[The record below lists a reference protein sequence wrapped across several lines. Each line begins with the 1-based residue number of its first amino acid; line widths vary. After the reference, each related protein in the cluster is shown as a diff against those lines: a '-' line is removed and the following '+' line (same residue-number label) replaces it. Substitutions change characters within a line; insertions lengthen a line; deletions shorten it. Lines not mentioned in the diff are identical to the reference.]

1 VNVPIR
7 TTVLAL
13 LVVIL
18 AGCSTKD
25 LARFKAQLDRSQCN
39 QWKPT
44 MAIATTPPA
53 PFDAAAV
60 PAEVKAH
67 FSPNSLHI
75 AHAINVLPLLDD
87 HMAHLR
93 TPQVE
98 RSLEQRIQLLELRR
112 TIAYHCDLASLEI
125 SAVASELDCEEEK
138 VSQLAQHLEELEG
151 KTQSRLNVAAIVVG
165 AAGAV
170 ITGIHLSQND
180 NSDVDALGIG
190 FGVAEAALGTAML
203 VSRKRT
209 TLDHPR
215 NALQVIYEGT
225 DPQGLFPASIW
236 YCLVNP
242 APGAPADRTLR
253 TELLNRW
260 REEGATLGDEASLYL
275 GNGGLY
281 STEQLHTRAS
291 MYDQLESTIK
301 LVKQDLL
308 QLVQELDTQDP

>member
-13 LVVIL
+13 LIGML

-39 QWKPT
+39 QWTPT

-87 HMAHLR
+87 YMAHM
-93 TPQVE
+93 QVPSTE

-138 VSQLAQHLEELEG
+138 VSQMARHMEEVEAR
-151 KTQSRLNVAAIVVG
+151 TQSRLNVAAIVVG
-165 AAGAV
+165 AMGAV
-170 ITGIHLSQND
+170 ITGIHLSQDD

-203 VSRKRT
+203 LSRERT
-209 TLDHPR
+209 EYTHRR
-215 NALQVIYEGT
+215 NALRIIHEGT

-242 APGAPADRTLR
+242 VPGAPADRTLR

-260 REEGATLGDEASLYL
+260 REEGATVGDEASLYL
-275 GNGGLY
+275 GDGGTY